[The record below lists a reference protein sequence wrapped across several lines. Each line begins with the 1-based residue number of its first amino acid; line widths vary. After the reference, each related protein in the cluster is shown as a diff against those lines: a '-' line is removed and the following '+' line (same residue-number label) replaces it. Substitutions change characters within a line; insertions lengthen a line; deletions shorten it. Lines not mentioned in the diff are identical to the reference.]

1 MFYKL
6 YFVKMIKLMSLVMS
20 MEIGQ
25 AASVTDVD
33 GKSIEIEDELFTLY
47 TLEESEFENTW
58 MTMDDRVMGGGSY
71 SYSQFDTYQGENVGL
86 FNGTAVAE
94 NGGFSLIST
103 TTGSKFT
110 DLPVKW
116 DLSEYD
122 GLVIDVASKDKM
134 TMKVLLTDD
143 RWRWPSNFIYWE
155 GMYETKGNFEQELI
169 YIPFD
174 NFYPTAYGFSSWPY
188 RWIIPFKGL
197 DESSINS
204 IGYQYSIFEYIS
216 WFFFYIV
223 PTDNYT
229 PGYFEFHHKDI
240 KAYKKIDGGWFS

>member
-1 MFYKL
+1 
-6 YFVKMIKLMSLVMS
+6 MSLVMS

-25 AASVTDVD
+25 TATVTDVD
-33 GKSIEIEDELFTLY
+33 GKSIEIEDDLFTVY
-47 TLEESEFENTW
+47 TLDESSFNTTW

-71 SYSQFDTYQGENVGL
+71 SYSQFDKSVGL

-103 TTGSKFT
+103 NTGSRFT
-110 DLPVKW
+110 DLPVLW
-116 DLSEYD
+116 DFSEYD
-122 GLVIDVASKDKM
+122 GIVIDVASKDKM
-134 TMKVLLTDD
+134 TMKVLLTDS
-143 RWRWPSNFIYWE
+143 RSRWPSFIYWE
-155 GMYETKGNFEQELI
+155 GLYETKGNYEQELI
-169 YIPFD
+169 YIPFN
-174 NFYPTAYGFSSWPY
+174 NFYPTAFGFSQWPY

-197 DESSINS
+197 DEGSINS

-223 PTDNYT
+223 PTDHYT

-240 KAYKKIDGGWFS
+240 KAYKKK